1 MQTNELRLFVSST
14 FRDLMPERE
23 VLVKKIFPKV
33 RELCRQRGAYF
44 TEIDLRWGITA
55 EEAKTGKVV
64 RICLEEIDK
73 CRPHFIGIMGSRYGW
88 QPDEEVLGN
97 DTALREDYPWL
108 PDLIAQGKSI
118 TEIEFLHG
126 ALRPKNTQS
135 AFIYSRQNTGDQIEE
150 GEAQLTKVRESVREV
165 GVPLR
170 TFLTADELGE
180 LVLADLTA
188 IIERDFSLAAE
199 PDALTL
205 MRQPHDAFSVNRRRS
220 YVANPEYISLFEEFV
235 SGEGNPLVFTARSGL
250 GKSSL
255 MAYLTHEYKDRHDAF
270 VVTHFVGASATASG
284 ANDIIRHVMTEIK
297 DRYSLTD
304 EIPSEDSRL
313 REEFPLWLAKAQGEK
328 LVLAIDALN
337 QLPLVDNELGWL
349 PEFIPPNVRLV
360 LSTTEGISY
369 DNLHK
374 RAWQEVEVKPLDNA
388 MRRNIA
394 VDFLSKYH
402 KTLTD
407 EQFAMIA
414 NQAACESPL
423 FLRTVLEEL
432 RVFGVYE
439 EYETHLVTCLSSQ
452 NERELFQHVLS
463 RLEGIY
469 GKESVRSVMRA
480 IWAARYGLT
489 ENELLEITGLTRLAL
504 SLLIAGL
511 EYHLMQPAGLYTFFH
526 QYLRDAVRERYIAD
540 EQAEREAHAHIAR
553 YFADTPPTPRRRD
566 EEPWQW
572 IEAKEK
578 ERAIKTLS
586 DITLFPLL
594 AEAERHYELLGYWTK
609 LEANDQ
615 MPAAYEKLYEK
626 VKATL
631 PPRQQADIFV
641 TLGQFLTRASL
652 FAAAEK
658 PHKEAVHL
666 SDEVYREN
674 TPARANAIR
683 ELGTVYVHLTKYKDA
698 EALFNQAIE
707 LFEEINDRRELLETR
722 TNLAVVYYYQ
732 GVYEK
737 AVSSQRETLAMS
749 INIYGRIHP
758 FISELLNNL
767 ASQLFQ
773 LNSFDEASE
782 LWEQAIEI
790 DNITQG
796 AAHPQTI
803 RHEINLANLKMQLHE
818 YQSADEIFTN
828 ALQILVQRVGENN
841 AQVANLYSLKSEV
854 LTYLLEFEMAKQ
866 FCKKLIQIRIKLYG
880 DRHSEVIAAYLRLG
894 SIYAQE
900 GDLVEA
906 EKYYSVYYPLR
917 RELLGISHPG
927 VITTARNYII
937 LLEKLGR
944 KEESQEILNEI
955 SSFQTQ

>member
-14 FRDLMPERE
+14 FRDLMSERE

-33 RELCRQRGAYF
+33 RELCRERGAYF

-88 QPDEEVLGN
+88 QPDDAVLTN
-97 DTALREDYPWL
+97 DPDLAKDYPWL
-108 PDLIAQGKSI
+108 SELIAQGKSI

-126 ALRPKNTQS
+126 ALMPKNTQS
-135 AFIYSRQNTGDQIEE
+135 AFIYSRHNTGEQIEE
-150 GEAQLTKVRESVREV
+150 GEPQLVKVRESIREV

-170 TFLTADELGE
+170 SFLSPDELGE

-188 IIERDFSLAAE
+188 IIERDFSLATE

-220 YVANPEYISLFEEFV
+220 YVANPEYIKVFEEFV
-235 SGEGNPLVFTARSGL
+235 QGEGNPLVLTARSGL

-255 MAYLTHEYKDRHDAF
+255 MAYLTHEYKDRHDGF
-270 VVTHFVGASATASG
+270 VVTHFVGASSTASG

-297 DRYSLTD
+297 DRYSLAD
-304 EIPSEDSRL
+304 EIPTEDSRL
-313 REEFPLWLAKAQGEK
+313 REEFPLWLAKVQGEK

-374 RAWQEVEVKPLDNA
+374 RGWQEVEVKPLDAA

-414 NQAACESPL
+414 SQAACESPL

-469 GKESVRSVMRA
+469 GEETVRSVMRA

-489 ENELLEITGLTRLAL
+489 ENELLEITGRTRLDL

-526 QYLRDAVRERYIAD
+526 QYLCDAVRERYISD
-540 EQAEREAHAHIAR
+540 EQGECEAHAHIAR

-578 ERAIKTLS
+578 ERAIETLS

-609 LEANDQ
+609 LDANERMESVYQTMFEKACDRLSNEHLFTFSQ
-615 MPAAYEKLYEK
+615 QLGLLLINSSRYIAAEQILN
-626 VKATL
+626 KAKEIAEVVHG
-631 PPRQQADIFV
+631 RSSSAYADIF
-641 TLGQFLTRASL
+641 
-652 FAAAEK
+652 
-658 PHKEAVHL
+658 HL
-666 SDEVYREN
+666 LS
-674 TPARANAIR
+674 TI
-683 ELGTVYVHLTKYKDA
+683 YVHTSRFTNA
-698 EALFNQAIE
+698 EAAFRTIIDVYSNLH
-707 LFEEINDRRELLETR
+707 NDILRLEAL
-722 TNLAVVYYYQ
+722 NDLAVVYYMQSKLQEAETIQRDVVKESIAHY
-732 GVYEK
+732 GENHEVIADRYSNLGAILASAGKNDEAVTFIEK
-737 AVSSQRETLAMS
+737 AIQVSDK
-749 INIYGRIHP
+749 IVGK
-758 FISELLNNL
+758 
-767 ASQLFQ
+767 
-773 LNSFDEASE
+773 
-782 LWEQAIEI
+782 
-790 DNITQG
+790 
-796 AAHPQTI
+796 AHIQTI
-803 RHEINLANLKMQLHE
+803 RYTMNLATLFVIIGNGEQALH
-818 YQSADEIFTN
+818 
-828 ALQILVQRVGENN
+828 
-841 AQVANLYSLKSEV
+841 LYSSVEGTLLDTLGIYHELLASLYINRARAHLLLDKYDEAYESINKSIRIREYLFGTDDLKVIDSH
-854 LTYLLEFEMAKQ
+854 LTLGQTYLQHGEHQKAETIYRTYFPIYEA
-866 FCKKLIQIRIKLYG
+866 
-880 DRHSEVIAAYLRLG
+880 RLG
-894 SIYAQE
+894 VNHQRIFDTAKGYKRLLKAI
-900 GDLVEA
+900 GADA
-906 EKYYSVYYPLR
+906 EVSVLEERYP
-917 RELLGISHPG
+917 
-927 VITTARNYII
+927 A
-937 LLEKLGR
+937 
-944 KEESQEILNEI
+944 
-955 SSFQTQ
+955 

>member
-23 VLVKKIFPKV
+23 VLVKKIFPKL
-33 RELCRQRGAYF
+33 RELCRQRGVHF

-55 EEAKTGKVV
+55 EEARTGKVV

-88 QPDEEVLGN
+88 QPDDGVLAN
-97 DTALREDYPWL
+97 DPDLAKDFPWL
-108 PDLIAQGKSI
+108 PEFIAQGKSI

-526 QYLRDAVRERYIAD
+526 QYLRDAVRERYITD

-553 YFADTPPTPRRRD
+553 YFADTPVSLRRVN

-572 IEAKEK
+572 QQAQEWEHFKGVLTTIPILDILLEDEMRMELMKYWKSLGEQFDIGQCYQTSLARFRTQSTDAEFADVSSKVGDALTVASKYEAAEYH
-578 ERAIKTLS
+578 IKQALEVRVALFGE
-586 DITLFPLL
+586 DDKITADTKGVLTVLYTHQGKFV
-594 AEAERHYELLGYWTK
+594 EAE
-609 LEANDQ
+609 
-615 MPAAYEKLYEK
+615 
-626 VKATL
+626 
-631 PPRQQADIFV
+631 
-641 TLGQFLTRASL
+641 SL
-652 FAAAEK
+652 
-658 PHKEAVHL
+658 
-666 SDEVYREN
+666 
-674 TPARANAIR
+674 IR
-683 ELGTVYVHLTKYKDA
+683 SI
-698 EALFNQAIE
+698 IE
-707 LFEEINDRRELLETR
+707 
-722 TNLAVVYYYQ
+722 
-732 GVYEK
+732 VYEK
-737 AVSSQRETLAMS
+737 TLGKNDALTAKAINDLAVILYSQGKLDEAEASFQDALERYQILYKGEHTSIADTLTNLGAIAYFKKEYEKS
-749 INIYGRIHP
+749 IDYYNRSIAIYINIYGENHYSVEP
-758 FISELLNNL
+758 VMSNL
-767 ASQLFQ
+767 AMTYIRTGNFILAEEIYFRVIS
-773 LNSFDEASE
+773 LNKTIFGSTNSSLAYKYTNVGVLYSKMKDYSR
-782 LWEQAIEI
+782 AIEYHTLALGI
-790 DNITQG
+790 FKRHFGEEHYT
-796 AAHPQTI
+796 TI
-803 RHEINLANLKMQLHE
+803 NSYLSLGLDRYRNGEIE
-818 YQSADEIFTN
+818 EG
-828 ALQILVQRVGENN
+828 R
-841 AQVANLYSLKSEV
+841 
-854 LTYLLEFEMAKQ
+854 
-866 FCKKLIQIRIKLYG
+866 KLIE
-880 DRHSEVIAAYLRLG
+880 HYLPMQKAILG
-894 SIYAQE
+894 SHHQIYKVIEDAWN
-900 GDLVEA
+900 
-906 EKYYSVYYPLR
+906 
-917 RELLGISHPG
+917 ELQGIH
-927 VITTARNYII
+927 
-937 LLEKLGR
+937 
-944 KEESQEILNEI
+944 
-955 SSFQTQ
+955 